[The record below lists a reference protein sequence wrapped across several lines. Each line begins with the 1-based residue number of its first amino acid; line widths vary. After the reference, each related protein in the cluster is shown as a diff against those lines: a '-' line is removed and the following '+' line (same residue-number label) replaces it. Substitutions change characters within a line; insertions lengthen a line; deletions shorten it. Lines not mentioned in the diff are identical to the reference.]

1 MIPNVMVVNCRVL
14 FLVLSKEVLR
24 NVHPAYG
31 SSGDNSRAPL
41 FRNIQLTPRL
51 PWSPEETARRFHD
64 AYEELAPTFGYSTR
78 PESRM
83 SWDRL
88 SEPMRSLMIATVRA
102 VFIERAADALDGGV
116 R

>member
-1 MIPNVMVVNCRVL
+1 M
-14 FLVLSKEVLR
+14 S
-24 NVHPAYG
+24 Y
-31 SSGDNSRAPL
+31 
-41 FRNIQLTPRL
+41 RL

-78 PESRM
+78 PESRV

-102 VFIERAADALDGGV
+102 VLIEQAATLASA
-116 R
+116 RRRIAQR